1 MFLLFLAGISVSK
14 PLNGLVGKKMYLDQI
29 EEDTK
34 NYTDHVDSDDD
45 TEHVASDD
53 ETEHVAIDD
62 NTEHVAS
69 DGETE
74 DINSDDVT
82 NYVAAQTAVLRK
94 RSVGLSVNIGHLRIQ
109 PQLFTGTGLQLFA
122 NIG

>member
-45 TEHVASDD
+45 
-53 ETEHVAIDD
+53 
-62 NTEHVAS
+62 TEHVAS

>member
-1 MFLLFLAGISVSK
+1 MFLLFLAGICVSQ
-14 PLNGLVGKKMYLDQI
+14 PLNGKEGKKMYLDQI

-34 NYTDHVDSDDD
+34 NYTDYVDSDDD
-45 TEHVASDD
+45 TEHVAIDG
-53 ETEHVAIDD
+53 ETEDI
-62 NTEHVAS
+62 NS

-82 NYVAAQTAVLRK
+82 NHVAAQTAVLRK